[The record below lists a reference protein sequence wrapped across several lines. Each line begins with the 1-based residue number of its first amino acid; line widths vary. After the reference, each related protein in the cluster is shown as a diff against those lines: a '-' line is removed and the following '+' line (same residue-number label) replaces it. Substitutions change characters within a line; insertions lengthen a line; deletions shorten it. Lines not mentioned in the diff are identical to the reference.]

1 MYKGLQKLIYIMLY
15 IKVYITSL
23 LWSDS
28 WVHVLYT
35 VNRYHINPIKY
46 KYIDQLW
53 FQLISGI

>member
-1 MYKGLQKLIYIMLY
+1 MYKGLQKRIYIMVY

-23 LWSDS
+23 S